1 MESTISLEND
11 TILSEEGTLVPGPST
26 SGINNSD
33 GRTIAEYTLSYS
45 SDEIESGQRQP
56 IRRSSPA
63 FKRRSGANDR
73 PSKRRKI
80 PRYDEN
86 LASLENK
93 IRKSDV
99 SIAKLKAHAEKQT
112 CPKSLRYNVRAN
124 ITPDEEF
131 KKDIAQT
138 RKNAEQN
145 LIGALTR
152 FHERQTER
160 NRDKLKKAEQK
171 KNAFRGKKTNNAE
184 LIKNR
189 SITTKETKRCKTDE
203 NVISLT
209 ETLAE
214 RIRKMDEMMKSLE
227 KSFNKTSES
236 YACVLSDCKEQGVK
250 VQKRKIRNKKHNERR
265 KIMRFHILRKITNS
279 NKKHIKNL
287 SNYTLTTA
295 QINLLSRG
303 LKFIPTP
310 SIAENRIK
318 QQLLQDFENFARRMG
333 LQYIFQGP

>member
-1 MESTISLEND
+1 MESTSSLEDN
-11 TILSEEGTLVPGPST
+11 TILSEEGTLVPGPSM

-33 GRTIAEYTLSYS
+33 ERTIAEYTLSHS

-56 IRRSSPA
+56 IRRSSPT
-63 FKRRSGANDR
+63 FKRRPGANDR
-73 PSKRRKI
+73 PSKPRKR

-99 SIAKLKAHAEKQT
+99 SIEKLKAHAETQT
-112 CPKSLRYNVRAN
+112 CPKSLRYTVRAN

-131 KKDIAQT
+131 KKDIAQIC
-138 RKNAEQN
+138 KNAKQN

-152 FHERQTER
+152 FHEPQRER

-189 SITTKETKRCKTDE
+189 SITTKETKWSKTDE

-209 ETLAE
+209 KTLTE

-236 YACVLSDCKEQGVK
+236 YVCVLSDCREKGEK
-250 VQKRKIRNKKHNERR
+250 VQKRKIRNKKQE
-265 KIMRFHILRKITNS
+265 T
-279 NKKHIKNL
+279 
-287 SNYTLTTA
+287 
-295 QINLLSRG
+295 Q
-303 LKFIPTP
+303 
-310 SIAENRIK
+310 
-318 QQLLQDFENFARRMG
+318 
-333 LQYIFQGP
+333 